1 MKRFSVALLSSMFLF
16 ATAGGAVAELIPIY
30 GPVYISKTKENGEHH
45 SKETKLS
52 FTAPVQGKG
61 VLVVK
66 NGGDS
71 GKRARVS
78 SAEIELNGK
87 DIAEK
92 RDFKK
97 NVTVLNFDVDLLAT
111 NEMEVEVKSCR
122 ECELEITVMG
132 EKPAP
137 PPVREVVAAPVPVRE
152 PLPVREPV
160 PVVEPVI
167 SEPVPVR
174 TPVI

>member
-1 MKRFSVALLSSMFLF
+1 MKRFSVALLSSMFIF
-16 ATAGGAVAELIPIY
+16 AAAGGAAAELVPIY
-30 GPVYISKTKENGEHH
+30 GPVYIAKTKHHGEHH
-45 SKETKLS
+45 DKETKLS

-61 VLVVK
+61 VLIVK

-71 GKRARVS
+71 GKSARVS

-87 DIAEK
+87 EIAEK

-97 NVTVLNFDVDLLAT
+97 KAAVLNFEVDLLAT
-111 NEMEVEVKSCR
+111 NEMEVEVRSCR

-137 PPVREVVAAPVPVRE
+137 PPSREVVAAPVPLRE
-152 PLPVREPV
+152 PAPAPV
-160 PVVEPVI
+160 
-167 SEPVPVR
+167 SEPVPLR
-174 TPVI
+174 EPVL

>member
-1 MKRFSVALLSSMFLF
+1 MKRFGVALLSSMFFF
-16 ATAGGAVAELIPIY
+16 AAAGAAVAELVPIY
-30 GPVYISKTKENGEHH
+30 GPIYISKTKEKGEHH
-45 SKETKLS
+45 GKETKLS

-87 DIAEK
+87 EIAEK
-92 RDFKK
+92 RDFNKK
-97 NVTVLNFDVDLLAT
+97 ATVLNFDIDLLAT

-122 ECELEITVMG
+122 ECELEITIMG
-132 EKPAP
+132 ERP
-137 PPVREVVAAPVPVRE
+137 APVPVRAVAAQPV
-152 PLPVREPV
+152 PLREPV
-160 PVVEPVI
+160 PLRTAPVL
-167 SEPVPVR
+167 
-174 TPVI
+174 